1 MDALLE
7 SAKGRFE
14 QMIDDGS
21 LSPRKVSWFRIDI
34 DEFPQLATAPA
45 AENGNQLVM
54 GKLGQRKYLD
64 NMIEGSE
71 QVDKEMQLIEK
82 LKPLTGDFLNP
93 IQCSDIEDES
103 NPRRNEVI
111 YFGPNADL
119 ALEGSAEVALHLAI
133 SEVYHYDDP
142 VDRTWFGWNNEAG
155 CRKGLD
161 SDKNRIGIF
170 NGKGLEPRFYEQG
183 SDQWPDIDQLQKEN
197 THRIVLAEAA
207 WTPRAYNAIA
217 LFGLPCLITF
227 VPGLTQEGRD
237 DDWRVQL
244 STQVNERLR
253 TQDAN
258 PHQFFTLAQPYVS
271 AGAADRLAGL
281 YDLSF
286 LLDVKGETE
295 PKIFMMVPEMN
306 ELVEFDAVL
315 DSESAFSPER
325 ILKWADFSMD
335 NLAVSAAH
343 SQLSQ
348 LQSQE
353 LPSLEASGKSEEE
366 YNALVKER

>member
-1 MDALLE
+1 
-7 SAKGRFE
+7 
-14 QMIDDGS
+14 MIDDGS
-21 LSPRKVSWFRIDI
+21 LSPRKVSWFRVDI
-34 DEFPQLATAPA
+34 DEFPELGTGPA
-45 AENGNQLVM
+45 ALNGNQLVM

-64 NMIEGSE
+64 HTIEGSE
-71 QVDKEMQLIEK
+71 QVDQEMQIIEK
-82 LKPLTGDFLNP
+82 LKPLTGDFMNP

-111 YFGPNADL
+111 YFGPKADL

-142 VDRTWFGWNNEAG
+142 VDRTWFGWNDEPG

-217 LFGLPCLITF
+217 LFNLPCLITF
-227 VPGLTQEGRD
+227 VPGLTKEGRD

-258 PHQFFTLAQPYVS
+258 PHQLFTLAQPYVS

-295 PKIFMMVPEMN
+295 PKVFMMVPAMN

-325 ILKWADFSMD
+325 LLKWADFSMD
-335 NLAVSAAH
+335 SLAVSAAH
-343 SQLSQ
+343 SQLGQ

-353 LPSLEASGKSEEE
+353 LPSLEASGMSEEE
-366 YNALVKER
+366 YNELVKER

>member
-1 MDALLE
+1 M
-7 SAKGRFE
+7 
-14 QMIDDGS
+14 
-21 LSPRKVSWFRIDI
+21 
-34 DEFPQLATAPA
+34 
-45 AENGNQLVM
+45 
-54 GKLGQRKYLD
+54 
-64 NMIEGSE
+64 
-71 QVDKEMQLIEK
+71 
-82 LKPLTGDFLNP
+82 
-93 IQCSDIEDES
+93 
-103 NPRRNEVI
+103 
-111 YFGPNADL
+111 
-119 ALEGSAEVALHLAI
+119 EGSAEVALHLAI

-142 VDRTWFGWNNEAG
+142 ADRTWIGWNNEPE
-155 CRKGLD
+155 CRKGLG

-227 VPGLTQEGRD
+227 VPGLTKEGRD
-237 DDWRVQL
+237 GDWRVQL

-295 PKIFMMVPEMN
+295 PKVFMMVPEMN

-315 DSESAFSPER
+315 DSESAFSPDR

-335 NLAVSAAH
+335 SLAVGAAH
-343 SQLSQ
+343 AQLSQ

-353 LPSLEASGKSEEE
+353 VPSPEASGKSEGEYKELIEE
-366 YNALVKER
+366 RKNAMANWEQEIERLQTSTEEKFVQYLDILKELGVEVDLDPSVEEPVADIRWNMKAAAARRARAASTAQDSSKQESSGQEAPV